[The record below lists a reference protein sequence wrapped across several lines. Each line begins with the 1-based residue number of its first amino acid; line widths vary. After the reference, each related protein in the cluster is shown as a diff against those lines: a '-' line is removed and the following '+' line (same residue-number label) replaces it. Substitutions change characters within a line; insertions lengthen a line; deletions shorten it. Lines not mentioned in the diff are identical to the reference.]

1 MGLVLQHKQEKAR
14 TSFPCSVSGGAGY
27 QLVPYMGLEP
37 WLRWSAHP
45 LGGAVCRDQ
54 GSWVWGLFAS
64 CSQMAPSAACTQ
76 LFLVPSSFF
85 EFHGSQRHLFQGKH
99 CSKGSQVPACLSIRG
114 WRHCVLNRSGRWE
127 QWGDGRS
134 LRSAAI
140 MLAATHTATW
150 RGATLAKCQEPE
162 PVLTPHSH
170 LPVQNCG
177 HVT

>member
-64 CSQMAPSAACTQ
+64 CSQLAQSAACTQ

-85 EFHGSQRHLFQGKH
+85 VSVAGGDVCPGAKPGSRASGSPSQPAPKTDV
-99 CSKGSQVPACLSIRG
+99 SAKGAECA
-114 WRHCVLNRSGRWE
+114 H
-127 QWGDGRS
+127 
-134 LRSAAI
+134 
-140 MLAATHTATW
+140 THTHTHTHT
-150 RGATLAKCQEPE
+150 R
-162 PVLTPHSH
+162 
-170 LPVQNCG
+170 VQITVNKDNNVIQWERRIVSVDSIGKLERCLWG
-177 HVT
+177 N